1 MYLANNPASHR
12 GVMNDAPRPDKIKGR
27 IGKFDNLRVHPA
39 RIRLQT
45 LKRHPARRRVN
56 RSLRDVDSCYIG
68 ARSREPLSV
77 QARSTANF
85 EDSPTSN
92 RFERNYMSK
101 RTLSMRKQ
109 SMSNNESAINLVKPL
124 RREPLRGNPFIPV
137 VRHGVVCPPLL
148 IGRLC
153 FGRRL
158 FLHPLLH
165 LVSNFRPK
173 VRPLG
178 IKPGDDERSGIGT
191 PRLSPCRKP
200 TRSTN

>member
-85 EDSPTSN
+85 EDFADLEPI
-92 RFERNYMSK
+92 
-101 RTLSMRKQ
+101 RKELYVQ
-109 SMSNNESAINLVKPL
+109 TDAQYAQTI
-124 RREPLRGNPFIPV
+124 
-137 VRHGVVCPPLL
+137 
-148 IGRLC
+148 
-153 FGRRL
+153 
-158 FLHPLLH
+158 
-165 LVSNFRPK
+165 
-173 VRPLG
+173 
-178 IKPGDDERSGIGT
+178 DEQ
-191 PRLSPCRKP
+191 
-200 TRSTN
+200 